1 VATATDHAE
10 VDARF
15 AKACRNTVA
24 RSVAS
29 DDEAVAV
36 VLDLVHP
43 VGPGRRLDGAS
54 GVARGDVTVGTRP
67 CRPDSNGQT
76 AAGRKACRLRVMD
89 RPVPDY
95 PGDVTGYLVVNDFG
109 EFGKAYVETDTPKR
123 TARRL
128 SAISSPGSTATLSAS
143 SPSTPPRAGRA
154 TCRRTS
160 RTRCW
165 SALSMPT
172 TISPRTRSASSI
184 GTSPRARN
192 GPRRPRCGAEK
203 IRPSARKP
211 ELRIDFGRPWP
222 DSGGHG
228 NSHAW
233 TRHQGRCQRSA
244 RRWSPASP
252 GSMCSVPAAAPAR
265 RSICGRSIATRWP
278 LSAPL
283 CSACGARGAR
293 ALRRCPKLTG
303 LFALP
308 PAQRGPVR
316 SARLARGRGS
326 GVV

>member
-1 VATATDHAE
+1 MSRVTWSSTTSE
-10 VDARF
+10 SS
-15 AKACRNTVA
+15 AKPTSRQTRRSGQAIIRNFI
-24 RSVAS
+24 
-29 DDEAVAV
+29 
-36 VLDLVHP
+36 
-43 VGPGRRLDGAS
+43 S
-54 GVARGDVTVGTRP
+54 GQYGNA
-67 CRPDSNGQT
+67 
-76 AAGRKACRLRVMD
+76 LRVVAFNTAEGWPRDVSEDIANEVLERAFDADDNLSEDTKRFID
-89 RPVPDY
+89 RQ
-95 PGDVTGYLVVNDFG
+95 
-109 EFGKAYVETDTPKR
+109 
-123 TARRL
+123 
-128 SAISSPGSTATLSAS
+128 
-143 SPSTPPRAGRA
+143 
-154 TCRRTS
+154 
-160 RTRCW
+160 
-165 SALSMPT
+165 
-172 TISPRTRSASSI
+172 
-184 GTSPRARN
+184 PRARN
-192 GPRRPRCGAEK
+192 GPRHPRCGAEK

-303 LFALP
+303 LFAPP